1 MSLKRAILAF
11 CHYRAFGKGKRG
23 GKKKKNQ
30 TQNCSL
36 GLCECP
42 GKKRGGQPPF
52 TWEEDENHQNSP
64 YFSLPRHKVR
74 ASRNTSE
81 DKSRNSSSDTSLSLH
96 NFIKHYKQ
104 GFVSACMK
112 ISSCLFFLC
121 TNRFFGKK
129 QSQEGTRPRQR
140 ASSLS
145 QCLPVGL
152 GPGFCPIYALQCIL
166 PFVFKSDDVG
176 VWFSAVLIIS
186 ECCNCRKWGYPKEL

>member
-1 MSLKRAILAF
+1 MEKV
-11 CHYRAFGKGKRG
+11 KEEQ
-23 GKKKKNQ
+23 KKNPN
-30 TQNCSL
+30 QNCSL

-104 GFVSACMK
+104 GFISACMK
-112 ISSCLFFLC
+112 ISSCLLFLC
-121 TNRFFGKK
+121 TNCFFGKK

-145 QCLPVGL
+145 ACLWGWDLVSVL
-152 GPGFCPIYALQCIL
+152 YMHSNVYCPLSSKAMTLVYDCLHSSSSPNVVIVENGGIL
-166 PFVFKSDDVG
+166 KSYK
-176 VWFSAVLIIS
+176 IS
-186 ECCNCRKWGYPKEL
+186 P